1 MIIIKNVV
9 LRFFNERFFDHAAQ
23 TAYYLLLSMFP
34 FFLFILSL
42 LSLFPVNEE
51 MLLTFLRPFTPEEA
65 FTVIE
70 ENVQAVLNKG
80 HGKVLYAS
88 LVAAFWV
95 TSMAVQ
101 SLARSLDLANG
112 YVRRYAF
119 WKVLIR
125 DLGVTLLFMLVI
137 PLSLF
142 LPIIEKAL
150 YRVVTYYDTIEEWQG
165 WFYIWPNV
173 KWGLG
178 TLFLFLFF
186 LLFYKVVPTGRMT
199 FKDAFP
205 GAVFSAIGWQLF
217 SLVFGSYV
225 SNVDYTRLYGQ
236 LSGIIL
242 LVIWFYLTAVIILI
256 SGLLNSEWRKSSSR
270 KRRRIIG

>member
-1 MIIIKNVV
+1 MTIIKNVV
-9 LRFFNERFFDHAAQ
+9 VRFFNERFFDQAAQ

-51 MLLTFLRPFTPEEA
+51 MLLTFLRPFTPDEA

-70 ENVQAVLNKG
+70 ENVRAVLNKG

-88 LVAAFWV
+88 LVAAFWI

-186 LLFYKVVPTGRMT
+186 LLFYKVVPTGKMK
-199 FKDAFP
+199 FKEALP
-205 GAVFSAIGWQLF
+205 GALFSAIGWQLF

-242 LVIWFYLTAVIILI
+242 LVIWFYLTAVIILL
-256 SGLLNSEWRKSSSR
+256 SGLLNAEWRRSSGR
-270 KRRRIIG
+270 KRRRVT

>member
-1 MIIIKNVV
+1 MTIIKNVV
-9 LRFFNERFFDHAAQ
+9 VRFFNERFFDQAAQ

-51 MLLTFLRPFTPEEA
+51 MLLTFFRPFTPEEA
-65 FTVIE
+65 FTIIE
-70 ENVQAVLNKG
+70 VNVQAVLNKG
-80 HGKVLYAS
+80 HGKILYAS

-112 YVRRYAF
+112 YIRRYAF
-119 WKVLIR
+119 WKVLVR

-142 LPIIEKAL
+142 LPIIKAL
-150 YRVVTYYDTIEEWQG
+150 YKVVTYYDAIEEWQG
-165 WFYIWPNV
+165 WFYVWPNV

-186 LLFYKVVPTGRMT
+186 LLFYKVVPTGKM
-199 FKDAFP
+199 KLKEALP
-205 GAVFSAIGWQLF
+205 GAIFSAFGWQLF

-256 SGLLNSEWRKSSSR
+256 SGLLNAEWRKSSGS
-270 KRRRIIG
+270 KRRRIIR

>member
-1 MIIIKNVV
+1 MTIIKNVLV
-9 LRFFNERFFDHAAQ
+9 RFFNERFFDQAAQ

-51 MLLTFLRPFTPEEA
+51 MLLTFLRPFTPVESFA
-65 FTVIE
+65 IIE
-70 ENVQAVLNKG
+70 ENVQAVLSKG
-80 HGKVLYAS
+80 HGNVLYAS
-88 LVAAFWV
+88 LIAAFWV

-150 YRVVTYYDTIEEWQG
+150 FRVVTYYDTIEEWQG

-178 TLFLFLFF
+178 SLFLFLFF
-186 LLFYKVVPTGRMT
+186 LLFYKVVPTGKM
-199 FKDAFP
+199 KLKEAFP
-205 GAVFSAIGWQLF
+205 GAFFSAFGWQLF
-217 SLVFGSYV
+217 SLVFGGYV

-242 LVIWFYLTAVIILI
+242 LVIWFYLTAVIILL
-256 SGLLNSEWRKSSSR
+256 SGLLNAEWRKSSDR
-270 KRRRIIG
+270 KRRRVT

>member
-1 MIIIKNVV
+1 MTIIKNVV
-9 LRFFNERFFDHAAQ
+9 VRFFNERFFDQAAQ

-34 FFLFILSL
+34 FFLFVLSL

-51 MLLTFLRPFTPEEA
+51 VLLTFLRPFTPEET

-70 ENVQAVLNKG
+70 DNVHAVLSKG
-80 HGKVLYAS
+80 HGKMLYAS
-88 LVAAFWV
+88 LVAAFWI

-112 YVRRYAF
+112 YVRRYAY

-137 PLSLF
+137 PLSLL

-150 YRVVTYYDTIEEWQG
+150 YRVVTYYDKIEEWQG

-186 LLFYKVVPTGRMT
+186 LLFYKVVPTGKMK
-199 FKDAFP
+199 FKEALP
-205 GAVFSAIGWQLF
+205 GALFSALGWQLF

-225 SNVDYTRLYGQ
+225 SSVDYTRLYGQ

-242 LVIWFYLTAVIILI
+242 LVIWFYMTAVIILL
-256 SGLLNSEWRKSSSR
+256 SGLLNAEWRRLASR
-270 KRRRIIG
+270 KRSK